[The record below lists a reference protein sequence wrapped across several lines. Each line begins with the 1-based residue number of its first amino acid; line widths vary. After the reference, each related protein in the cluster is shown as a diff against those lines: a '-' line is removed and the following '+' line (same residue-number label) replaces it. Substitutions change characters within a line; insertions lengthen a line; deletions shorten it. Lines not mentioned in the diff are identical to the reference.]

1 MSTKPPKK
9 MKTKYLIP
17 MLLLLSVGA
26 AAQTSKKEV
35 YKDLNIAGGNY
46 YAYPGPSQKVLTP
59 APEGY
64 KPFYISHYGRHGS
77 RYMTDNTPYIY
88 AIDQLDSA
96 ARLGILTP
104 KGAGVLEKLRIGYAD
119 AYNRDGDLSKLGRVQ
134 HREIAQRMYARFPEL
149 LSQPAKVDARSSTE
163 GRCIISMFY
172 FCQELQGLNPSMDI
186 HMDASK
192 RDMPFIVEDTHVEPE
207 ETPAMPAL
215 ERRIDAMM
223 EKVADPSRFMKSMFT
238 DVRKAESFVDGMELM
253 DALYDISSDL
263 QNVPE
268 LGISLTDIFTKEE
281 MFNVFR
287 VFNSAVMLSLGLVPG
302 STPVYQAQT
311 AIRDS
316 IVTFADRAI
325 SAGGPALDLRFGHD
339 ASILPL
345 AYLMGVKEAM
355 GGSTDLENMYK
366 TISIDKL
373 IPMAANVQ
381 MVFYRKDGSDD
392 VLVKFLYNE
401 NETSIPAVKTD
412 VAPYYHWA
420 DVKRYWEGRR

>member
-1 MSTKPPKK
+1 

-77 RYMTDNTPYIY
+77 RYMTDNTPYVY

-104 KGAGVLEKLRIGYAD
+104 KGADVLEKLRICYAD

-149 LSQPAKVDARSSTE
+149 LSQPLKVDARSSTE

-172 FCQELQGLNPSMDI
+172 FCQELQGLNPAMDI

-192 RDMPFIVEDTHVEPE
+192 HDMPFIVEDTHVEPE

-215 ERRIDAMM
+215 ERRIEAML
-223 EKVADPSRFMKSMFT
+223 EKVVDPSRFMKSMFT

-325 SAGGPALDLRFGHD
+325 RAGGPALDLRFGHD

-381 MVFYRKDGSDD
+381 IVFYRKEGSDD

-401 NETSIPAVKTD
+401 NETSLPAVKTD
-412 VAPYYHWA
+412 VAPYYHWT
-420 DVKRYWEGRR
+420 DVKHYWEGRR

>member
-1 MSTKPPKK
+1 MK
-9 MKTKYLIP
+9 MKTKLLIP
-17 MLLLLSVGA
+17 LMLLLSVGA

-35 YKDLNIAGGNY
+35 YKNLDIAGANY

-59 APEGY
+59 APDGY
-64 KPFYISHYGRHGS
+64 EPFYISHYGRHGS
-77 RYMTDNTPYIY
+77 RYMTDNTPYVF
-88 AIDQLDSA
+88 AIAQLDSA

-104 KGAGVLEKLRIGYAD
+104 KGADVLEKLRICYAD

-149 LSQPAKVDARSSTE
+149 LSQPLKVDARSSTE

-172 FCQELQGLNPSMDI
+172 FCQELQGLNPAMDI

-192 RDMPFIVEDTHVEPE
+192 RDMPFIVEDSDVEPE

-223 EKVADPSRFMKSMFT
+223 EKVVDPSRFMKSMFT

-253 DALYDISSDL
+253 DALYNISSDL

-311 AIRDS
+311 TLRDS
-316 IVTFADRAI
+316 IVTYADRAI
-325 SAGGPALDLRFGHD
+325 REDKPGMDLRFGHD
-339 ASILPL
+339 GSILPL

-366 TISIDKL
+366 TISMDKL

-381 MVFYRKDGSDD
+381 IVFYRKEGSDD

-401 NETSIPAVKTD
+401 NETSVPGVGTD
-412 VAPYYHWA
+412 VAPYYHWT
-420 DVKRYWEGRR
+420 DVKRYWEGRK